1 MTVPHT
7 AGVLFLL
14 LACGPNLVSAQPP
27 SRGCVMLVPS
37 AITFV
42 SAEELSQSDLC
53 VPDGQAVGYLSVWDT
68 MAWTGKVVPPY
79 NRVTMTPLPGDT
91 PATVTVRTASGLYKA
106 EVAAFQDCTSV
117 PPPTCRCS
125 LLSHQTVSSDFI
137 LGNSCTW

>member
-1 MTVPHT
+1 MSVPHT
-7 AGVLFLL
+7 AGAIFLL
-14 LACGPNLVSAQPP
+14 LAYGPVLVSAQPP

-42 SAEELSQSDLC
+42 SAEELSRSDLC

-68 MAWTGKVVPPY
+68 KAWTGKVVPPY

-106 EVAAFQDCTSV
+106 EVAAFQDCT
-117 PPPTCRCS
+117 PPPTPACQCS
-125 LLSHQTVSSDFI
+125 LPSPTTGSSYFI
-137 LGNSCTW
+137 LGKSCAR